1 MMGDRYVH
9 PVISKQKT
17 KGAQEAHEAI
27 RPTYME
33 NQSVEGTAQ
42 EKRNCTT

>member
-1 MMGDRYVH
+1 MCILVTLKRN
-9 PVISKQKT
+9 Q

-33 NQSVEGTAQ
+33 NQSIEGTAQ
-42 EKRNCTT
+42 EKNYTI